1 VCPFIFRG
9 QMKKAIFI
17 AVPLLLLWLIFSWLV
32 PGLLRLKPS
41 DTLILRVA
49 LIAIGVVGTAAFL
62 WLRLRAQSAEAGLSA
77 TSAAHDVDVV
87 FAEAKS
93 RLRAANYSKSRLSEI
108 PALIILG
115 DAGSAKTTLALR
127 AGLDPELLAGQVFAG
142 DVVAPTASVNIWLA
156 RDVLLLDTAT
166 AVLND
171 HAAWRALAK
180 QLTPAT
186 ATAFGKQ
193 PVEARAAVVCLS
205 CEAFAEQNASESL
218 ARRAREIRQQL
229 SDLAALL
236 GVALPVYVFF
246 TKMDK
251 LRHFEEFVAN
261 LSDDEAK
268 EVLGVTLP
276 FAAPVAAAYADQQTK
291 LLERAFSSIYAA
303 LCDKRVFYLEREHD
317 PAKTPATYEF
327 PREFAKIRPLL
338 TQFLVDLC
346 RPSQL
351 QTNPVL
357 RGFYFTGVRAVTVA
371 DVQWAP
377 AAPAPS
383 AAPFDP
389 AATRVF
395 LQPPRSAQE
404 GFQPRSSGRR
414 VPQWVYLPRVFP
426 EVLLADRAAL
436 HVSKSTV
443 NTSVARRAVFAAL
456 AIVGLLLAAAWTV
469 SFAANYQLVNEAK
482 RVAGALDIPQSAADP
497 ASPANFPTQ
506 SSMDRLG
513 ELRNMAATLSDYQ
526 SNGSPAYMHLDL
538 YTGDALLPPV
548 HHAWCTAFESM
559 LLQPTQAEL
568 VRLLSNPA
576 NSATNDGYVY
586 SGLKAYLITTS
597 FPEKSTGSF
606 LSEALLEHWRAGT
619 APPVPL
625 VAAAD
630 REFKFYAAELA
641 QKRFCSTTEPN
652 AQAVASSRKYLQ
664 TRSSGEPV
672 YKEILAKV
680 NAEPPLVFDTLY
692 PDSVAVVGNRYPVPH
707 AFTKAGWAR
716 VQSEIETAT
725 KYLAGDEWVLGRDN
739 RKPVDPVALKLQL
752 LSLYRADL
760 VKHWRAYL
768 QQTSITKFA
777 NVKDAAD
784 KLRLLSNNQSPLLK
798 VLCLASENTTLED
811 KGVADTF
818 QPPQSLAPAGCTNHW
833 SSKAN
838 DSYMNGLIA
847 LQASLATLSTDES
860 NEALRGDALSKAT
873 NAAQIVSGI
882 AHNFTPEGRNGVDS
896 ATAGIIE
903 APITY
908 VQVLLAGVP
917 KQQLNG
923 AARGFCAQFGALMRK
938 YPFYA
943 SNAAAP
949 ATIDEFEQI
958 FKPGTGA
965 LFKLVQE
972 NLQKSV
978 MLLGSTFEA
987 KPEAS
992 PAPSRAFLNFLNQAG
1007 AVSNA
1012 FYHGGQQ
1019 LQVAYG
1025 MRIISSEDVQSV
1037 ALTMGG
1043 QTMNYS
1049 KGNETTQRFVW
1060 TGSGPQDVKMR
1071 VKFAGGSDF
1080 DYPSYSGTWAIFK
1093 FFGDSQQ
1100 WGRAGIDYV
1109 FEKPL
1114 TTIGGVFTVP
1124 ATGHPAT
1131 VRLALDTG
1139 GAPAVLKPGYFGG
1152 LSCVSV
1158 ATQ

>member
-1 VCPFIFRG
+1 
-9 QMKKAIFI
+9 MKKAIFI
-17 AVPLLLLWLIFSWLV
+17 AVPLLLVWLIFSWLV
-32 PGLLRLKPS
+32 PGALRLKPS
-41 DTLILRVA
+41 DTLILRA
-49 LIAIGVVGTAAFL
+49 GLIAIGVVGMAVFL
-62 WLRLRAQSAEAGLSA
+62 WLRLRAKGAEAGLPA
-77 TSAAHDVDVV
+77 TSTAHDVDMV

-142 DVVAPTASVNIWLA
+142 DVVTPTACVNIWLA
-156 RDVLLLDTAT
+156 RDALLLDTGM

-171 HAAWRALAK
+171 RAAWRALAK

-186 ATAFGKQ
+186 ATAFSKQ

-205 CEAFAEQNASESL
+205 CEAFAELNASESL
-218 ARRAREIRQQL
+218 GRRAREIREQL
-229 SDLAALL
+229 ADLATLL

-246 TKMDK
+246 TKMDRV
-251 LRHFEEFVAN
+251 RHFEEFVAN
-261 LSDDEAK
+261 LSDEEAK
-268 EVLGVTLP
+268 EILGVTLP
-276 FAAPVAAAYADQQTK
+276 FAAPVAAAYADQQAKT
-291 LLERAFSSIYAA
+291 LARTFSSIYAT
-303 LCDKRVFYLEREHD
+303 LCDKRMFYLEREHD
-317 PAKTPATYEF
+317 PAKMPAIYEF

-351 QTNPVL
+351 QTSPVL
-357 RGFYFTGVRAVTVA
+357 RGYYFTGVRAVTVA
-371 DVQWAP
+371 DVQWAS
-377 AAPAPS
+377 AAPSPS
-383 AAPFDP
+383 AASFDP

-426 EVLLADRAAL
+426 EVVLADRAAL
-436 HVSKSTV
+436 DVSKSTV
-443 NTSVARRAVFAAL
+443 NTSIARRVVFAAL
-456 AIVGLLLAAAWTV
+456 AVMGLLLAAAWTI
-469 SFAANYQLVNEAK
+469 SFVANYKLVNEAK
-482 RVAGALDIPQSAADP
+482 RVTGALDVSQAAGGP
-497 ASPANFPTQ
+497 ASAANFPTQ
-506 SSMDRLG
+506 SSMDRLD
-513 ELRNMAATLSDYQ
+513 ELRNVAATLSSYQ
-526 SNGSPAYMHLDL
+526 ANGSPAYMHLGL
-538 YTGDALLPPV
+538 YTGEALLQPV
-548 HHAWCTAFESM
+548 HRAWCTAFESL

-576 NSATNDGYVY
+576 SSGTNDGYVY
-586 SGLKAYLITTS
+586 SGLKAYLISTS
-597 FPEKSTGSF
+597 FPQKSTGSF
-606 LSEALLEHWRAGT
+606 LSETLVEHWRAGKT
-619 APPVPL
+619 PPAEV
-625 VAAAD
+625 VAAGD

-641 QKRFCSTTEPN
+641 QKRLCSTTEPN
-652 AQAVASSRKYLQ
+652 AQALASSRKYLQ
-664 TRSSGEPV
+664 NRSSGDPV

-680 NAEPPLVFDTLY
+680 NAEPPLVFNSLY
-692 PDSVAVVGNRYPVPH
+692 PDSIAVVGNKYPVPH
-707 AFTKAGWAR
+707 AFTKAGWTR
-716 VQSEIETAT
+716 VQSEIETAS
-725 KYLAGDEWVLGRDN
+725 KYLAGDEWVLGPEAPKN
-739 RKPVDPVALKLQL
+739 VDPIALKRQL
-752 LSLYRADL
+752 LALYHADL

-768 QQTSITKFA
+768 QQTSIAKFA

-784 KLRLLSNNQSPLLK
+784 KLGLLSNNQSPLLK
-798 VLCLASENTTLED
+798 VLCLASENTTLDD

-838 DSYMNGLIA
+838 DAYMNGLIA
-847 LQASLATLSTDES
+847 LQASLNTLSTDES
-860 NEALRGDALSKAT
+860 NEALRGDTLAKAT
-873 NAAQIVSGI
+873 TASQIVSGI

-896 ATAGIIE
+896 ATASIIE
-903 APITY
+903 APINY

-923 AARGFCAQFGALMRK
+923 AARGFCAQFGALMKK

-943 SNAAAP
+943 SNAAPP

-958 FKPGTGA
+958 FKPQTGA

-978 MLLGSTFEA
+978 MLVGSMFEA

-1019 LQVAYG
+1019 LQLAYG

-1049 KGNETTQRFVW
+1049 KGSETAQRFVW
-1060 TGSGPQDVKMR
+1060 TGGGPQDVKMR

-1100 WGRAGIDYV
+1100 WGRAGSEYV

-1139 GAPAVLKPGYFGG
+1139 GAPAVLKPGYFSG
-1152 LSCVSV
+1152 LNCVSV